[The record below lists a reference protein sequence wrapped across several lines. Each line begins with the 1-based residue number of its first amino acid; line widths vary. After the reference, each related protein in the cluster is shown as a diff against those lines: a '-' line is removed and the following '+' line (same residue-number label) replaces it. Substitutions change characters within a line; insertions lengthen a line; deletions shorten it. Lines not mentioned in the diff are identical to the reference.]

1 MPDAVRLY
9 VFPMKQD
16 DPKKCTAH
24 RLVRFKL
31 ARPLRRVPWS
41 AVVLDPFAES
51 VLTRQDRASAERG
64 GLVAIDCSWKR
75 NERGFP
81 RAFRGTHRRLPLLV
95 AANPVNYGHLYRLST
110 AEALAAALYILGCK
124 DVAEHLLEAF
134 KWGPVFADLNRE
146 PLEDYAAVD
155 DGDAVRRIER
165 SYFQR

>member
-1 MPDAVRLY
+1 
-9 VFPMKQD
+9 MKQD
-16 DPKKCTAH
+16 DPKKCTAR
-24 RLVRFKL
+24 RLVRFKR
-31 ARPLRRVPWS
+31 AHPIRSVPWN
-41 AVVLDPFAES
+41 AVVLNPFAEP

-81 RAFRGTHRRLPLLV
+81 RAFRGIHRRLPLLV

-110 AEALAAALYILGCK
+110 VEALAAALYILGRK
-124 DVAEHLLEAF
+124 DAAEHLLKTV
-134 KWGPVFADLNRE
+134 KWGPVFTDLNHE

-165 SYFQR
+165 AFFQR

>member
-1 MPDAVRLY
+1 MPDPVRLY
-9 VFPMKQD
+9 VYPMKQD

-24 RLVRFKL
+24 RLVRFGL
-31 ARPLRRVPWS
+31 AHPLRRVPWN
-41 AVVLDPFAES
+41 AVVLDPFAEQ

-110 AEALAAALYILGCK
+110 AEALAAALYILGHQ
-124 DVAEHLLEAF
+124 DAAEHLLDVF
-134 KWGPVFADLNRE
+134 KWGPVFTDLNRE
-146 PLEDYAAVD
+146 PLEDYATVD
-155 DGDAVRRIER
+155 DDDAMRRIER
-165 SYFQR
+165 AFFRR